1 MWFLLS
7 GIYLGWALGANDAAN
22 VFGTGVTSG
31 LVSYKMAVI
40 LTTIFVILGAVMEGT
55 KCFDTVG
62 YFTSLTLF
70 TALLV
75 TLSAAITVTLMTRL
89 KLPVSTSQAILGAIV
104 GIAIVGEGWRGLPM
118 DKLTKVVLCWIFTP
132 LGAAV
137 ISFLLFMGLG
147 YLVNRI
153 RGLAFFTHLMRIGI
167 LVTGCFSA
175 YALGSNNVANTTG
188 AFVGAG
194 LITPI
199 EGALIGSISIGVGA
213 LTYSRGVMISVGR
226 RISLLDPFSALVV
239 VLAGAITVYLYT
251 QIGVPV
257 STSQAVVGA
266 VAAIGLAKGIRTIN
280 KKMLFFILLG
290 WISTPLLAASLS
302 ILMLLLFSGII

>member
-40 LTTIFVILGAVMEGT
+40 LTAIFVILGAVMEGT

-153 RGLAFFTHLMRIGI
+153 RGLAVFTHLMRIGI

-302 ILMLLLFSGII
+302 ILMLLLFSGI